1 MVEPINPKNP
11 TGAGRPQKP
20 IDWDMVDQLLMA
32 GCSGTEVAAN
42 FNIHRDT
49 LYDRVVKE
57 FGISFTEYSA
67 KYEEKGKSLIK
78 LKQFEKA
85 LEKDNTLLIWL
96 GKQRLSQREPDS
108 KSELDLS
115 KLQGA
120 VAEMQKFFDQLRSD
134 QAQSMQTSENTLT
147 LVDRKV

>member
-1 MVEPINPKNP
+1 MPARS
-11 TGAGRPQKP
+11 GAGRPQKP
-20 IDWDMVDQLLMA
+20 IEWDVVDQLLMA
-32 GCSGTEVAAN
+32 GCTGTEVAAN
-42 FNIHRDT
+42 FNIYPDT
-49 LYDRVVKE
+49 LYRRVQEE
-57 FGISFTEYSA
+57 FAITFTEYAA
-67 KYEEKGKSLIK
+67 KYEEKGKALIK

-85 LEKDNTLLIWL
+85 LEKDNTLLIWV
-96 GKQRLSQREPDS
+96 GKQRLGQREPDS

-134 QAQSMQTSENTLT
+134 QVQSMQTSESKIA